1 MFGSTAQAWWCLLTV
16 VCSKH
21 WVEEARAFGRQQGV
35 EVALDDGNP
44 CALESSLDC
53 SGSADKCP
61 WSLLSPLSFQNNVSQ
76 LVTSVFQPENVS
88 SIAEIMAD
96 WALPNAPKPPSSYF
110 RYANAHAVPCTD
122 DSDARMRFLGVGSA
136 KAPFAGS
143 DCGFKQY
150 SKQEMREL
158 LTGRH
163 VVRDCSSTHC
173 FGVSH

>member
-1 MFGSTAQAWWCLLTV
+1 MQPDPEFDLNEITDGLGVAVSLGIDFASGYDLRDRRVQEVILRWVRWGLLWFV
-16 VCSKH
+16 
-21 WVEEARAFGRQQGV
+21 
-35 EVALDDGNP
+35 L
-44 CALESSLDC
+44 
-53 SGSADKCP
+53 
-61 WSLLSPLSFQNNVSQ
+61 
-76 LVTSVFQPENVS
+76 
-88 SIAEIMAD
+88 IAI
-96 WALPNAPKPPSSYF
+96 
-110 RYANAHAVPCTD
+110 PCTD

-173 FGVSH
+173 FVVSH